1 MLIAPIFGA
10 LSSFQEV
17 VMDNGTARNERDRSE
32 SWVEGLLTNAGA
44 SVGRL
49 LDDRQVHAVSLALE
63 VFAYLLA
70 ALPADQVEVRDVIKL
85 LKYFSRG
92 VNNAKSQS

>member
-1 MLIAPIFGA
+1 MSGSTGA
-10 LSSFQEV
+10 
-17 VMDNGTARNERDRSE
+17 NGRDGSDR
-32 SWVEGLLTNAGA
+32 WVEGLLTGAGA
-44 SVGRL
+44 SIGRV
-49 LDDRQVHAVSLALE
+49 LDDRQMNAVSLALE

-70 ALPADQVEVRDVIKL
+70 ALPADRVEVRDVIKL

>member
-1 MLIAPIFGA
+1 
-10 LSSFQEV
+10 
-17 VMDNGTARNERDRSE
+17 MDNGTARNERDRSE
-32 SWVEGLLTNAGA
+32 AWVESLLTNAGA

-70 ALPADQVEVRDVIKL
+70 ALPADRVEVRDVIKL

-92 VNNAKSQS
+92 VNNAKGQQG

>member
-1 MLIAPIFGA
+1 
-10 LSSFQEV
+10 
-17 VMDNGTARNERDRSE
+17 MDNGTARNERDRSE
-32 SWVEGLLTNAGA
+32 AWVEGLLTNAGA

-49 LDDRQVHAVSLALE
+49 LDDRQVNAVSLALE

-70 ALPADQVEVRDVIKL
+70 ALPADRVEVRDVIKM

-92 VNNAKSQS
+92 VNNAKGE

>member
-1 MLIAPIFGA
+1 
-10 LSSFQEV
+10 
-17 VMDNGTARNERDRSE
+17 MDNGTARNERDRSE
-32 SWVEGLLTNAGA
+32 AWVESLLTNAGA

-70 ALPADQVEVRDVIKL
+70 ALPADHVDVRDVIRM
-85 LKYFSRG
+85 LKYYSRG
-92 VNNAKSQS
+92 INDAKSQS